1 MIGDL
6 EIKEFARSFAVP
18 ESTIEKDYALGWIL
32 YALNRQTETLVLKG
46 GTGIRKTYIEG
57 FRFSEDLDFTVLL
70 DIDLNELEGIVKKAL
85 SEAGKQSGINFSDV
99 IKSKENHNG
108 YQIDTYFRILRQTG
122 TSPLRI
128 KFDLTKYGTETLLTP
143 PEKREIFHPYSD
155 NFAGQALVYSLDEIM
170 AEKLR
175 SIFERIRPRDLYD
188 IWYICKKF
196 NVTGAVTIFPQKCE
210 AKNVKPNIQSIIERK
225 ENFSSA
231 WENSLKHQLKELPEF
246 ESVFTELILF
256 LKTFVIHS

>member
-85 SEAGKQSGINFSDV
+85 SNLQNKFYVHYIN
-99 IKSKENHNG
+99 
-108 YQIDTYFRILRQTG
+108 DT
-122 TSPLRI
+122 
-128 KFDLTKYGTETLLTP
+128 
-143 PEKREIFHPYSD
+143 
-155 NFAGQALVYSLDEIM
+155 N
-170 AEKLR
+170 
-175 SIFERIRPRDLYD
+175 
-188 IWYICKKF
+188 
-196 NVTGAVTIFPQKCE
+196 
-210 AKNVKPNIQSIIERK
+210 
-225 ENFSSA
+225 
-231 WENSLKHQLKELPEF
+231 
-246 ESVFTELILF
+246 
-256 LKTFVIHS
+256 